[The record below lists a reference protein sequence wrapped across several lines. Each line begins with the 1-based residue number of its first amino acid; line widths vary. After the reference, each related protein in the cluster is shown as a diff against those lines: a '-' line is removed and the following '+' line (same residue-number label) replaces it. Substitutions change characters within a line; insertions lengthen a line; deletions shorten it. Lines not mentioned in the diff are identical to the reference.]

1 MHNDDL
7 VQRIHGLSSLNY
19 FHADAHDDNF
29 ENYLSSKKNNPCVV
43 IIIGEQNT
51 WWRIHTI
58 NFDSFFQISLME
70 ENYKKS

>member
-1 MHNDDL
+1 MM
-7 VQRIHGLSSLNY
+7 IWCKEFMAWAAWII
-19 FHADAHDDNF
+19 FHADTHDDNF

-43 IIIGEQNT
+43 IVIGEQNT